1 MAEKISLSITAFFS
15 TPRTAAINIRDLS
28 SLHFFFFLYTFF
40 VCLRQSPEDGS
51 DSVPSPGLDC
61 HHGERSSHR
70 NLHGGT
76 EGSAFNCFCVQPA
89 FVRCLEE
96 GTFAEHVRAWEQL
109 SYCVPLKCCCCLS
122 MFLISCVLFL
132 STLEARFITGIL

>member
-15 TPRTAAINIRDLS
+15 TPLTAAINIRDLS
-28 SLHFFFFLYTFF
+28 SLHFFFFFLYTFF

-51 DSVPSPGLDC
+51 DSVPSLGLDC

-70 NLHGGT
+70 NLLGGT

-96 GTFAEHVRAWEQL
+96 ATLAEHARAWG
-109 SYCVPLKCCCCLS
+109 YCLVV
-122 MFLISCVLFL
+122 F
-132 STLEARFITGIL
+132 R